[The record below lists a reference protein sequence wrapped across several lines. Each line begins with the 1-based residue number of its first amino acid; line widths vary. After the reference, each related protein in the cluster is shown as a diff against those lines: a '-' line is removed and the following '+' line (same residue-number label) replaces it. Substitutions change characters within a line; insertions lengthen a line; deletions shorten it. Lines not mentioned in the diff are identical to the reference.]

1 MDAKEFFDTANQLME
16 TNPPAAADAPVLREL
31 AALHVGPGE
40 KFDDKALGLFSG
52 LRWKLMLL
60 QLKKKLQSESERYT
74 RQMGQWIYFGDP
86 IGNFGTAYTYRTM
99 VALRGLGANTTDVA
113 IYPKTDVDSTGTVLT
128 GKRPIRC
135 ISRQILPHWK
145 RASGR

>member
-1 MDAKEFFDTANQLME
+1 ME

-86 IGNFGTAYTYRTM
+86 HRQLWHSIYLPYHG
-99 VALRGLGANTTDVA
+99 GAA
-113 IYPKTDVDSTGTVLT
+113 GSGCQHH
-128 GKRPIRC
+128 RC
-135 ISRQILPHWK
+135 CHLP
-145 RASGR
+145 

>member
-1 MDAKEFFDTANQLME
+1 
-16 TNPPAAADAPVLREL
+16 
-31 AALHVGPGE
+31 
-40 KFDDKALGLFSG
+40 
-52 LRWKLMLL
+52 
-60 QLKKKLQSESERYT
+60 
-74 RQMGQWIYFGDP
+74 MGQWTYFGDP